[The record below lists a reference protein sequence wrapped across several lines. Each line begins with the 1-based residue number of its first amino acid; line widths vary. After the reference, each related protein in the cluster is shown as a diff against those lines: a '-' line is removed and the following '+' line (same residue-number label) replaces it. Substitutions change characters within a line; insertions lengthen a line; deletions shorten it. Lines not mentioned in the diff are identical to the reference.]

1 MGVTVHNCERGWD
14 SLIHFA
20 QERESQNIAPA
31 DIHEAGKK
39 GNRGLKNESCLI
51 TYQRNNKDS
60 HRGMVDLAETSKGLR
75 QVNHEDSNLE
85 CAWYRGRIKRATVKD
100 VLCNFKV
107 DVLTSLGN

>member
-1 MGVTVHNCERGWD
+1 MSPVSSPSKET
-14 SLIHFA
+14 
-20 QERESQNIAPA
+20 
-31 DIHEAGKK
+31 
-39 GNRGLKNESCLI
+39 
-51 TYQRNNKDS
+51 TKDS

-100 VLCNFKV
+100 VLCNFKA